1 MWDQEF
7 GGQEKEEKH
16 DCIVFRQEDFAS
28 QVIQGQAL
36 SLTWG
41 KVQKGRCQEMTC
53 GVGVNLLIS
62 LLAFYK
68 TIKFKAST
76 CFDCGD
82 QINVSMAN

>member
-1 MWDQEF
+1 
-7 GGQEKEEKH
+7 
-16 DCIVFRQEDFAS
+16 
-28 QVIQGQAL
+28 
-36 SLTWG
+36 
-41 KVQKGRCQEMTC
+41 MTC